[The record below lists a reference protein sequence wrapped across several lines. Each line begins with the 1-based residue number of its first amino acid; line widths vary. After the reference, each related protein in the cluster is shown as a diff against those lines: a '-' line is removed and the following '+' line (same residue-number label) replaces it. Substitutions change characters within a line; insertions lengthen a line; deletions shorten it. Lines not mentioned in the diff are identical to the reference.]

1 MLQVDHLEFWYK
13 RNTPVLKDISLSVEK
28 GDILCLLGP
37 NGTGKTTLLRC
48 ILGLQQPK
56 SGRVLLNGED
66 LLGLTAK
73 KRAKQI
79 AYVPQSSALSF
90 PYCVRDVVLM
100 GRLSHMPMGAR
111 HSEEDKRV
119 VMECLERLQIS
130 HLAECS
136 FQELSGG
143 ERQMVLV
150 ARGLAQQ
157 SSLLVMDEP
166 TASLDYSNQIKI
178 LKTIRS
184 LSSQG
189 YTILMT
195 SHFPDHAF
203 LACTVAALMCG
214 GYVAAC
220 GAPEEVVTSESLSR
234 LYQAKVG
241 VTEADFDGRKTKVC
255 MPLMDDGL

>member
-1 MLQVDHLEFWYK
+1 MLQVEHLEYWYR
-13 RNTPVLKDISLSVEK
+13 RNSPVLKDVSLTIQK

-48 ILGLQQPK
+48 ILGFQRPK
-56 SGRVLLNGED
+56 RGSISLNGES
-66 LLGLTAK
+66 LLKLSAR
-73 KRAKQI
+73 KRARHI

-100 GRLSHMPMGAR
+100 GRLSHMPTGAS
-111 HSEEDKRV
+111 HSAEDRRV
-119 VMECLERLQIS
+119 VQECLEKLQIS

-178 LKTIRS
+178 LKTIRA
-184 LSSQG
+184 LAAQG

-203 LACTVAALMCG
+203 LACTVAALMSK
-214 GYVAAC
+214 GYVMAC
-220 GAPEEVVTSESLSR
+220 GAPEEVVTSENLSN
-234 LYQAKVG
+234 LYQSRVC
-241 VTEADFDGRKTKVC
+241 VTEADADGKRTKVC
-255 MPLMDDGL
+255 MPLMD

>member
-1 MLQVDHLEFWYK
+1 MLQVEHLEFWYR
-13 RNTPVLKDISLSVEK
+13 RNTPVLKDISLSVKK

-48 ILGLQQPK
+48 ILGLQHPK
-56 SGRVLLNGED
+56 NGHICLNGED
-66 LLGLTAK
+66 LLQLSAK
-73 KRAKQI
+73 RRARHI

-100 GRLSHMPMGAR
+100 GRLSHMATGAA
-111 HSEEDKRV
+111 HSAEDKRV
-119 VMECLERLQIS
+119 VMDCLDKLQIS
-130 HLAECS
+130 HLADCS

-195 SHFPDHAF
+195 THFPDHAF
-203 LACTVAALMCG
+203 LACTVAALMRG
-214 GYVAAC
+214 GYVAAY
-220 GAPEEVVTSESLSR
+220 GPPDEVVTSESLSS
-234 LYQAKVG
+234 LYQSKVC
-241 VTEADFDGRKTKVC
+241 VTEADIGGKTAKVC
-255 MPLMDDGL
+255 MPLMD

>member
-1 MLQVDHLEFWYK
+1 MLQVEHLEFWY
-13 RNTPVLKDISLSVEK
+13 RRSIPVLRDVSLTIRQ

-48 ILGLQQPK
+48 ILGLQRPK
-56 SGRVLLNGED
+56 KGSICLNGED
-66 LLGLTAK
+66 LLKLSSR
-73 KRAKQI
+73 KRARHI

-100 GRLSHMPMGAR
+100 GRLSHMPVGAG
-111 HSEEDKRV
+111 HSAADKRV
-119 VMECLERLQIS
+119 VEECLDRLQIS
-130 HLAECS
+130 HLAGCS

-157 SSLLVMDEP
+157 SSMLVMDEP

-178 LKTIRS
+178 LKTIRT

-203 LACTVAALMCG
+203 LACTVAALMSG
-214 GYVAAC
+214 GYVMAC
-220 GAPEEVVTSESLSR
+220 GAPDEVVTTESLTS
-234 LYQAKVG
+234 LYQSKVC
-241 VTEADFDGRKTKVC
+241 VTEADIGGKMNKVC
-255 MPLMDDGL
+255 MPLMD

>member
-1 MLQVDHLEFWYK
+1 MLQVEHLEYWYR
-13 RNTPVLKDISLSVEK
+13 RNTPVLKDVSLSIRK

-48 ILGLQQPK
+48 ILGLQHPK
-56 SGRVLLNGED
+56 SGRILLDGKSLLD
-66 LLGLTAK
+66 LSAK
-73 KRAKQI
+73 KRARQI

-100 GRLSHMPMGAR
+100 GRLSHMHTGAG
-111 HSEEDKRV
+111 HSAEDKRV
-119 VMECLERLQIS
+119 VMECLEKLQIS
-130 HLAECS
+130 HLADCS

-157 SSLLVMDEP
+157 SSLLVMDDP

-178 LKTIRS
+178 LKTIRT
-184 LSSQG
+184 LAGQG

-195 SHFPDHAF
+195 THFPDHAF

-214 GYVAAC
+214 GYVTAC
-220 GAPEEVVTSESLSR
+220 GAPDEVVTSESLSS
-234 LYQAKVG
+234 LYRSKVC
-241 VTEADFDGRKTKVC
+241 VTEADIGGKRSKVC
-255 MPLMDDGL
+255 MPVMDDGL